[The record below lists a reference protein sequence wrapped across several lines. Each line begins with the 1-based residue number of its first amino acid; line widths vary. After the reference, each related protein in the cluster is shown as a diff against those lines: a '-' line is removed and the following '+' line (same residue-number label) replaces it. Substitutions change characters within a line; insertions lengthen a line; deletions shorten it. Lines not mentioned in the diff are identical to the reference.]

1 MASTRVRAYDPASR
15 RLNLNMHTRI
25 KICGIREVAHAQ
37 AAARLGADAIGLVFY
52 EPSPR
57 YVAIERAREIVA
69 ALPPFVAPVAL
80 FVNPSQE
87 EVARVLKQCPVALLQ
102 FHGDETPAFC
112 ASFGVPYLKAARV
125 RPGMDLLEY
134 LASYD
139 SAAGWLLDAYRDD
152 AYGGTGEAFDWN
164 LIPGKLGK
172 PLVLSGG
179 LTPDN
184 VAEAVRRVRPWAV
197 DVSSGVEIAKGR
209 KDEQL
214 IAAFIA
220 AVRAGMNHAA
230 V

>member
-1 MASTRVRAYDPASR
+1 
-15 RLNLNMHTRI
+15 MHTRI

>member
-1 MASTRVRAYDPASR
+1 MR
-15 RLNLNMHTRI
+15 TRI
-25 KICGIREVAHAQ
+25 KICGIRDIAHAR
-37 AAARLGADAIGLVFY
+37 AASRLGADAIGLVFY

-57 YVAIERAREIVA
+57 HVELESAREIVA

-80 FVNPSQE
+80 FVNPTHE
-87 EVARVLKQCPVALLQ
+87 EVECVLERCPVAMLQ
-102 FHGDETPAFC
+102 FHGDEDAAFC

-125 RPGMDLLEY
+125 RPGLDLLEY

-152 AYGGTGEAFDWN
+152 TYGGTGEAFDWG
-164 LIPGKLGK
+164 LIPGRLAK

-197 DVSSGVEIAKGR
+197 DVSSGVEISKGR

-220 AVRAGMNHAA
+220 AVHAGMNHAA

>member
-1 MASTRVRAYDPASR
+1 
-15 RLNLNMHTRI
+15 MHTRI

-37 AAARLGADAIGLVFY
+37 AAARMGADAVGLVFY

-57 YVAIERAREIVA
+57 HVSIERAREIVA
-69 ALPPFVAPVAL
+69 ALPPFVAAVAL
-80 FVNPSQE
+80 FVNPSQA
-87 EVARVLKQCPVALLQ
+87 EVARVLEACPVPLLQ
-102 FHGDETPAFC
+102 FHGDETPDFC
-112 ASFGVPYLKAARV
+112 AGFGVPYLKAARV

-164 LIPGKLGK
+164 LIPGKLAK

-197 DVSSGVEIAKGR
+197 DVSSGVESAKGR

-220 AVRAGMNHAA
+220 AVRAGMNHAT